1 MITYLKNQ
9 KDLAETIKHVIDS
22 YWNNEQSEIDMEK
35 QIITLVDRNR
45 EKVFEEQEYKS
56 VIRQRL
62 GKRRLLLM
70 NKILGIKPN

>member
-1 MITYLKNQ
+1 VITYLKNQ
-9 KDLAETIKHVIDS
+9 KDLDETIKHVIDS